1 MKETVFEMI
10 EALVSIMSV
19 SGHEEQGR
27 DALCALT
34 EPYFDEYIPD
44 PSGTH
49 VFVKRCGKEN
59 AKKLMLDAHFDEIGF
74 LVSEILDGGFL
85 RISPVGG
92 HDARILPAAEVKIY
106 GKKTLYGVIAATP
119 PHLQKPG
126 DYKKVQKVSDLLVD
140 TGYDKEELETL
151 VSIGT
156 PIGFFNGP
164 TRLLDGR
171 IVSRSLDNKAC
182 CTAAILAATMVQH
195 SEMACDLYVTLSAKE
210 EAGMASPCSAA
221 AYRIAPD
228 AAIVTDVGFAAAP
241 GVRDD
246 VSGKMGGGP
255 VISLSAVT
263 DRKLTRRLID
273 LCGETEIPVQ
283 TCVDGADTG
292 TNATLLSLTGA
303 GIPTAVVSVPLTSMH
318 TYSEAVDAAD
328 IESTAA
334 LFAAAIRDGG
344 IY

>member
-1 MKETVFEMI
+1 MKETVYEMI
-10 EALVSIMSV
+10 RSLVSIMSV
-19 SGHEEQGR
+19 SGHEERGR
-27 DALCALT
+27 DALCALAD
-34 EPYFDEYIPD
+34 PYFDAYIPD

-49 VFVKRCGKEN
+49 VFLKRCGKEN

-74 LVSEILDGGFL
+74 VVREILDGGFV
-85 RISPVGG
+85 RIAAVGG
-92 HDARILPAAEVKIY
+92 PDERILPTAEVNLY
-106 GKKTLYGVIAATP
+106 GKQTLYGVIAATP

-126 DYKKVQKVSDLLVD
+126 DHKKVQKVSDLLVD
-140 TGYDKEELETL
+140 TGYDKEALEKI

-156 PIGFFNGP
+156 PVGFCNG
-164 TRLLDGR
+164 TARLLGDR
-171 IVSRSLDNKAC
+171 IVSRSLDDKAC
-182 CTAAILAATMVQH
+182 CTAAILAAAMVEPAQM
-195 SEMACDLYVTLSAKE
+195 ECDLYVTLSAKE

-221 AYRIAPD
+221 AYRIQPD
-228 AAIVTDVGFAAAP
+228 AAIVTDVGFASAP

-273 LCGETEIPVQ
+273 LCGENDIPVQ
-283 TCVDGADTG
+283 TCIDGANTG

-318 TYSEAVDAAD
+318 TYSETVDAGD
-328 IESTAA
+328 IESAAA